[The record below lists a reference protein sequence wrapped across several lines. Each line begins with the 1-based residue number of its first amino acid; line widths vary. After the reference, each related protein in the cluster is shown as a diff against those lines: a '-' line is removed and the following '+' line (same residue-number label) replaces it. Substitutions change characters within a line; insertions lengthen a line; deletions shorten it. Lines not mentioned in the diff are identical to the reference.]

1 MFNLLKYHLDL
12 RSTPTKSMLEFFS
25 KHASN
30 NTEELQLK
38 RLALNEKA
46 YELWKGDHPGLTDIM
61 RNFPSIL
68 VDSSSLVYMMT
79 PLQPRYG
86 RLI

>member
-1 MFNLLKYHLDL
+1 
-12 RSTPTKSMLEFFS
+12 MLEFLS

-46 YELWKGDHPGLTDIM
+46 YEVWKEEHPGLIDIM
-61 RNFPSIL
+61 RNFQSIR

-79 PLQPRYG
+79 PMQPRYG